1 VLVGY
6 LTGIALIMIAGQ
18 LENVTG
24 VPVDGSTFLTDVASF
39 ARHLGQV
46 DVPTLLLSA
55 AVLAFLLAAALLLPR
70 VPGPLLAVL
79 LAAAATAMLS
89 LDQLGVR
96 VIGAVP
102 EGLPG
107 VRLPPVA
114 PADLA
119 DLMLPAIGVAIVA
132 YSDNVLTARAFATKR
147 GHILDADQEMLA
159 LGAANIATGFLQGF
173 PVSSSGSRTVIGD
186 ALGSRSQLASLVTLL
201 AVVAVLVSA
210 GPVLAAFP
218 TAALGALVVYAA
230 LRLIEAGEFR
240 RFARFRRSEL
250 AIALA
255 TTVAVLAVGVLY
267 GVLVAVALSI
277 LDLLRRVSRP
287 HDGILGFVPGLAGMH
302 DVDGRNDRAR
312 SRRLPVRRPAV
323 LRQRR
328 GLPAPGPRGRRR
340 RPDPH
345 AVAAAQLEAVIE
357 IDITAADA
365 AHGLCD
371 ELDRRGVVPALA
383 RVKQDL
389 MEDLRPS
396 GLSDRIGPNRIFPTL
411 PTAVSA
417 YQEEQ
422 RCTSLDMP

>member
-6 LTGIALIMIAGQ
+6 LTGIALVMIAGQ

-46 DVPTLLLSA
+46 HVPTLLLSA

-302 DVDGRNDRAR
+302 DVDDYPDATTV
-312 SRRLPVRRPAV
+312 P
-323 LRQRR
+323 
-328 GLPAPGPRGRRR
+328 GLVVYRYDAPLCFANAEDFRRR
-340 RPDPH
+340 ALAAVDAAPTPTRWLLLNWRPSSRSTSPPPTPRTGC
-345 AVAAAQLEAVIE
+345 ATSSTAAAWCRRWPESSRTSWRTSGPAASA
-357 IDITAADA
+357 TASAPT
-365 AHGLCD
+365 GSS
-371 ELDRRGVVPALA
+371 
-383 RVKQDL
+383 
-389 MEDLRPS
+389 RPS
-396 GLSDRIGPNRIFPTL
+396 PPR
-411 PTAVSA
+411 
-417 YQEEQ
+417 
-422 RCTSLDMP
+422 